1 MLSWL
6 KGDKVDH
13 PLANAKEAQKII
25 DDFPFKDPWKT
36 LEDANY
42 WLGSVNETEGFKV
55 DHRFEIIDMLDMA
68 TRKSQERLLDTYVV
82 LPESD
87 RIQEKRIWKTVS
99 DFWKLLGDGYLICVD
114 QAREI
119 KSVPNAFKPQV
130 PVIAARAL
138 RALRHQMKWVL
149 MRYGVVRS
157 SLWEELAR
165 CVLLA
170 EAVGAAEKPVELYSS
185 PSGSSE
191 QSSPCHEFLRAMML
205 WAASPSGLSPVEQ
218 DIAERLVVRLT
229 PKFRYAVKPW
239 DGCDYCFE
247 LAAARSPVRLMRS
260 TPVSDATR
268 YFDVN
273 EARQAVQALF
283 SLVSSTGHIPSGS
296 ELGPAADGPMA
307 ARVLK
312 HLGFNWAKEMPARSS
327 ERRRTAMSLRV
338 VHGYQNVQGAIDPGS
353 GDGLNFSDP
362 VSSDAW
368 IAEDVS
374 AGGYGVIVPAG
385 KGEWLRVGLLVALR
399 SETDSSWNLGV
410 IRRVTG
416 DEYRQHRIAIQ
427 LIAKLPV
434 PVYLRSLPG
443 VEQGSKRQNAIL
455 LSARTSPSGSLH
467 IVARRDLFDGREPL
481 EAMYGKPA
489 STVILH
495 PGGVVESGHD
505 FDWLRYKLLAP
516 LV

>member
-13 PLANAKEAQKII
+13 PLADAKRAKSII
-25 DDFPFKDPWKT
+25 DGFPYRDPWKT
-36 LEDANY
+36 LEDASY
-42 WLGSVNETEGFKV
+42 WLGSVNETDAYKIER
-55 DHRFEIIDMLDMA
+55 RFELIVMLDMA
-68 TRKSQERLLDTYVV
+68 ARKAQERMLDTYVV
-82 LPESD
+82 LPESE
-87 RIQEKRIWKTVS
+87 RIQEKRIWKTVT
-99 DFWKLLGDGYLICVD
+99 DFCKLLGDGYLICVD

-119 KSVPNAFKPQV
+119 NSVPNAFKPQL
-130 PVIAARAL
+130 PVVAARTL
-138 RALRHQMKWVL
+138 RALRQQLKWVL
-149 MRYGVVRS
+149 MRYGVVPS
-157 SLWEELAR
+157 GLWEEFAR
-165 CVLLA
+165 CAVLA
-170 EAVGAAEKPVELYSS
+170 EAVGAMEKPLELHSG

-191 QSSPCHEFLRAMML
+191 QSSPCYEFLRAMML
-205 WAASPSGLSPVEQ
+205 WMASPSGLSPAEQ
-218 DIAERLVVRLT
+218 DIAERLVVRFT
-229 PKFRYAVKPW
+229 AKFCYAIKPW
-239 DGCDYCFE
+239 DGCNYCFD
-247 LAAARSPVRLMRS
+247 LAEARPPVRLMRS
-260 TPVSDATR
+260 TPVSAATR

-283 SLVSSTGHIPSGS
+283 AVVNSTGNIPSGI

-312 HLGFNWAKEMPARSS
+312 HLGFNWAKEMPERGS

-338 VHGYQNVQGAIDPGS
+338 VHGYQNVQGAIEPGS
-353 GDGLNFSDP
+353 GEGLNFSDTLSHDSW
-362 VSSDAW
+362 V
-368 IAEDVS
+368 AEDAS

-385 KGEWLRVGLLVALR
+385 KGEWLRVGILVALR
-399 SETDSSWNLGV
+399 SETDLSWHLGV

-416 DEYRQHRIAIQ
+416 NEHRQHRVAIQ

-467 IVARRDLFDGREPL
+467 IVARRDLFDGREPI
-481 EAMYGKPA
+481 EAMFGKPP
-489 STVILH
+489 STVILD

-505 FDWLRYKLLAP
+505 FDWLRYKLAP
-516 LV
+516 LA